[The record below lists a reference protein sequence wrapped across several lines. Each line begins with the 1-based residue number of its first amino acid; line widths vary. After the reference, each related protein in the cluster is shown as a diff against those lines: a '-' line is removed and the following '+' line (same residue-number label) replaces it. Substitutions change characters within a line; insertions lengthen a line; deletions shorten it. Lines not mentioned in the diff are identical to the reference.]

1 MLRTPTLHLRGDI
14 SSATPHL
21 GLFGTKNRGVAQL
34 VARTAGGREV
44 AGSSPVTPTK
54 WYTKSN
60 NALFETN
67 MKQLISV
74 RAIIRNDSR
83 TLLLRRANG
92 RESIVGK
99 YELPG
104 GKLGYGEQPED
115 ALGRYV
121 HDDAGLTIQTA
132 QLFDVITYIDHDD
145 RDIQYTFILY
155 LVSLGEG
162 GNKVTLS
169 ENYDH
174 YQWKNLGDAKQ
185 NELTE
190 SAKLLLGISSQEIKA
205 APEGELVE
213 AADSIPSNST
223 HAVIY
228 SDGGSRGNPGPSASG
243 FVIMSGQEEVLHQ
256 GGMYL
261 GVTTNN
267 QAEYHGV
274 RLGLEKA
281 ASMGLKTVDFRI
293 DSLLVV
299 NQLNGVYKIKNR
311 DLWPI
316 NERIRELVTHFDKVT
331 FTHVRR
337 EFNQLADGMVN
348 KILDAHA
355 NGTTNTV

>member
-1 MLRTPTLHLRGDI
+1 
-14 SSATPHL
+14 
-21 GLFGTKNRGVAQL
+21 
-34 VARTAGGREV
+34 
-44 AGSSPVTPTK
+44 
-54 WYTKSN
+54 
-60 NALFETN
+60 

-74 RAIIRNDSR
+74 RAIIREDNK

-92 RESIVGK
+92 RQSILGK

-115 ALGRYV
+115 AVERYLKE
-121 HDDAGLTIQTA
+121 DTGLVIQSA
-132 QLFDVITYIDHDD
+132 QLFDVLTYVDHDD

-155 LVSLGEG
+155 LVGLGQN
-162 GNKVTLS
+162 GNKVQLS

-174 YQWKNLGDAKQ
+174 YQWKKIGEVAQ
-185 NELTE
+185 GELTE
-190 SAKLLLGISSQEIKA
+190 SAKLLLGISQQEVGEAKKGDLIE
-205 APEGELVE
+205 APGTETV
-213 AADSIPSNST
+213 PVST
-223 HAVIY
+223 DGHYIIY

-243 FVIMSGQEEVLHQ
+243 FVIMNANEEVVHQ

-261 GVTTNN
+261 GITTNN

-281 ASMGLKTVDFRI
+281 LEMGAKSVDFRM

-299 NQLNGVYKIKNR
+299 NQLTDVYKIKNR

-316 NERIRELVTHFDKVT
+316 NERIKELASQFEKVT
-331 FTHVRR
+331 FSHVRR

-348 KILDAHA
+348 KILNAHEA
-355 NGTTNTV
+355 GTS